1 MSAEWIQLS
10 SEPFEEN
17 GSRQLR
23 TYAVHIKVDT
33 PYPCP
38 KHATPRMI
46 DGEFVWERLIQAKGR
61 AGAVEEAGE
70 WFRSVKQR
78 DYAKGLKNKNAHEC
92 VTVDDKG
99 KESKFGS
106 DFKPSKSVNRLLDE
120 ETIARLL
127 EESKGLLKV
136 CDKPFKLGEKVHY
149 PSLDWADENK
159 KVNKDP
165 IKTGILAISDPK
177 EGMKEELEKALEREK
192 ARKKKGTSWFRMN
205 HLAESRKL
213 IRTMR
218 KKGQI
223 EHTSKIL
230 KRIASSKKAKE
241 AREKLK
247 EVKK

>member
-10 SEPFEEN
+10 SDPFEEN

-23 TYAVHIKVDT
+23 TYAVHIKVDI

-38 KHATPRMI
+38 KNATPRMI
-46 DGEFVWERLIQAKGR
+46 GDEFVWERLLQTKGR
-61 AGAVEEAGE
+61 AEAVIQAGL
-70 WFRSVKQR
+70 WFANVKKK
-78 DYAKGLKNKNAHEC
+78 DYAKALKNKAAHEC
-92 VTVDDKG
+92 VIVDDKA

-127 EESKGLLKV
+127 EESKGLLKI
-136 CDKPFKLGEKVHY
+136 CDRPYEKNKFNPY
-149 PSLDWADENK
+149 PSLDWVDESK
-159 KVNKDP
+159 RINKDP
-165 IKTGILAISDPK
+165 IKTGIMAISDPK

-192 ARKKKGTSWFRMN
+192 LRRKKGTSWFRMN
-205 HLAESRKL
+205 HLAESREL

-218 KKGQI
+218 EKGKI

-241 AREKLK
+241 AREKPK